1 MMSALVNQYGSI
13 LFVNFLA
20 KFIHV
25 EFLCLQLSILVYSM
39 PLASSNVPPFST
51 TPLIPSPNKGG
62 VIVGPYGIRP
72 NFPSKLGQPHNNSPY
87 VANSNVTFQQSEK
100 QPGLGFHY
108 MPIQPHHVL

>member
-1 MMSALVNQYGSI
+1 MSASVNQYGSI

-25 EFLCLQLSILVYSM
+25 EFPCLQLSILVYSM

-72 NFPSKLGQPHNNSPY
+72 NFPSKLGQPHNNSPS
-87 VANSNVTFQQSEK
+87 VADSNVTFQQSEK